1 MAEANRL
8 YRPDQYER
16 QPNDFYP
23 TPPEA
28 TQYLLETVPL
38 RDFVWEPCA
47 GQGLMA
53 KTIAD
58 AGYRVVASDVVEYE
72 NSVFPI
78 ITGIDALELLLPAG
92 VKTVVTNPPYG
103 NMPRKLIPYWL
114 SLLEPVG
121 GMLCLLMN
129 SLWGESQ
136 SGQLL
141 TSLHRAYA
149 GKVRTRRRIRW
160 LAGTPLDKGGAPQID
175 HAWLIWDWNRDP
187 TKLPFD
193 LSPGDPRLKSGC
205 AVCDTPL
212 DGLRTGAKTCS
223 ARCRAALSRR
233 RARA

>member
-16 QPNDFYP
+16 QPHDFYP

-53 KTIAD
+53 KTITD
-58 AGYRVVASDVVEYE
+58 AGYRVVASEAVEYE
-72 NSVFPI
+72 NSLFPI
-78 ITGIDALELLLPAG
+78 ITGIDALESLLPAG

-129 SLWGESQ
+129 SLWGKPERPAANQPASRVCRQGADEASHPVARWHTLGQGWRPADRSRLADLGLESR
-136 SGQLL
+136 SDE
-141 TSLHRAYA
+141 TA
-149 GKVRTRRRIRW
+149 VR
-160 LAGTPLDKGGAPQID
+160 P
-175 HAWLIWDWNRDP
+175 
-187 TKLPFD
+187 
-193 LSPGDPRLKSGC
+193 
-205 AVCDTPL
+205 V
-212 DGLRTGAKTCS
+212 
-223 ARCRAALSRR
+223 AR
-233 RARA
+233 